1 MVCEQTT
8 LKGWQVSPSIEID
21 DEVLALLKQ
30 NAEPFVDTPNSVVR
44 RLLGL
49 AESSLN
55 GHKPFETLGASATGP
70 ASPTRRGRGVG
81 TRARRSRKSSRALP
95 GTILPHEEYEL
106 PILAILDQHA
116 GRAPTREVLDE
127 LGERLRDKLMPADY
141 ETLSSGDIRWRN
153 RAQFVRLR
161 LTERGDMVKDSP
173 RGLWEITD
181 QGRDKLVSQ

>member
-1 MVCEQTT
+1 
-8 LKGWQVSPSIEID
+8 VSPTIEID
-21 DEVLALLKQ
+21 EEVLALLKQ

-49 AESSLN
+49 AESSSN
-55 GHKPFETLGASATGP
+55 GHKPFETLGADL
-70 ASPTRRGRGVG
+70 ASPSRRGRKAG
-81 TRARRSRKSSRALP
+81 TRARRSRRSESKRALA

-127 LGERLRDKLMPADY
+127 LGERLRGKLTPADY
-141 ETLSSGDIRWRN
+141 EPLSSGDIRWRN

-181 QGRDKLVSQ
+181 QGRDKLVSR